1 MKMVSLRHF
10 RDSDAAVLRES
21 GNIDMPEEQLLI
33 MIRDWNK
40 LVFHGKYY
48 EMFAVLHDDQ
58 IVGMISLYQLSASV
72 ISVGPEIF
80 PAFRNRGFGKE
91 AMAIAL
97 NTAKCK
103 GYKIISQQVRRDNY
117 ASIALHKSLGF
128 ETDDYGYINKNGKE
142 VLIFLKAL

>member
-10 RDSDAAVLRES
+10 RNSDAAVLRES
-21 GNIDMPEEQLLI
+21 GNFNMPEERLLR

-40 LVFHGKYY
+40 LVFHGKYF

-58 IVGMISLYQLSASV
+58 LVGMISLHQLSASV
-72 ISVGPEIF
+72 ISIGPEIF

-97 NTAKCK
+97 DTAKCK
-103 GYKIISQQVRRDNY
+103 GYKIVSQQVRRDNY
-117 ASIALHKSLGF
+117 ASIALHKSFGF
-128 ETDDYGYINKNGKE
+128 ETDDYGYINKKGKE
-142 VLIFLKAL
+142 ILIFLKAL